1 MPHPVKIPHPVNI
14 IPLTEDRLKGDGIHV
29 VFQNL
34 NNVCAAFG
42 KKTPGEKRRK
52 VPDEKRREAFAEYV
66 PDEKRRKA
74 LAKYVH
80 DKFKGHDVICLA
92 EVRCDAFA
100 VDLRKKFNPPL
111 KKDWTVERYGELG
124 RHGFVVL
131 FNTARVKVEDFRMVE
146 PFRMLKFTVQLK
158 AESAIGEVKLVMV
171 HGPAIKREDKDAFK
185 TLLEQECRTDDTII
199 FGDFNREDMRSTVS
213 DWKKTSVRAGGR
225 ASAPIRSEN
234 TQTSEGSLG
243 EKKCKEG
250 RALEKALDYVLSTR
264 TGVTA
269 GHDAK
274 LPCRNDNTFF
284 SDHVAIWFTIGEKSA
299 VASPSKGTGSW
310 RRNPRLGRGGLGG
323 RGGRYERDG
332 RGGSYERDGRGGSYG
347 RGGRDK
353 NWRQLAPRPT
363 FQIKIRI

>member
-1 MPHPVKIPHPVNI
+1 MPHPVKI

-42 KKTPGEKRRK
+42 EVT
-52 VPDEKRREAFAEYV
+52 PDEE
-66 PDEKRRKA
+66 RRKA

-80 DKFKGHDVICLA
+80 DQFKGHDVICLA

-100 VDLRKKFNPPL
+100 ADLSTEFNESGEI
-111 KKDWTVERYGELG
+111 WTVKRHGG
-124 RHGFVVL
+124 KHPHGFVVL
-131 FNTARVKVEDFRMVE
+131 FNTARVKVEGLQMVE
-146 PFRMLKFTVQLK
+146 RFRILKFTVQLK
-158 AESAIGEVKLVMV
+158 AESAIGEVNLVMV
-171 HGPAIKREDKDAFK
+171 HGPAIEGEDKRAFK

-213 DWKKTSVRAGGR
+213 DWKDEGWRAGGQ
-225 ASAPIRSEN
+225 ASAPIRSEK